1 MCTFYICI
9 YLHRTFIFEQR
20 NFSVHQ
26 HFDIINNLI
35 IYTSIT
41 YHTHVKYT
49 LTIRTKYLHF
59 WAAQFLCASAP
70 LCLQWFPRVPSVC
83 VCVWERERVKMCVC
97 TCTSCMCV
105 CVWERERV
113 RMSVCM
119 PLIPSMISSC
129 TYCMCVCV
137 CAREREDGCVRAFDD
152 LLVPIVCMYEWEREK
167 QGVRE
172 SVRRESE
179 YMRLHTFD
187 DLFINTKSF
196 WWL

>member
-105 CVWERERV
+105 CVCVRERV

-137 CAREREDGCVRAFDD
+137 CERERMGVCVPLMISSY
-152 LLVPIVCMYEWEREK
+152 LLYVCMSVREQSREWERVWEEK
-167 QGVRE
+167 VSIWDCILLMICLSTQ
-172 SVRRESE
+172 
-179 YMRLHTFD
+179 
-187 DLFINTKSF
+187 KSF